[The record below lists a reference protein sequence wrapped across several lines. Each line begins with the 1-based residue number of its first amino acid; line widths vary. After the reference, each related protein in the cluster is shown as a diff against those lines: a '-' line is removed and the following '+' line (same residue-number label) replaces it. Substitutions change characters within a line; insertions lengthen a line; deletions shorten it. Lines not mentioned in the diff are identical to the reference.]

1 MVNDFSQLGLS
12 NSLCEIVHRIGWLM
26 PTPIQSQAILPII
39 QGRDLLAIAQTGSGK
54 TGAFALALLQELL
67 EKNIHGEKGR
77 PAVLIL
83 APTRELALQLN
94 DAISELATP
103 LGFKL
108 VTLIGGVSLNR
119 QVDELSH
126 HVDFVIATPGR
137 LLDHLRSGHIHLNR
151 VQFLVLDEADRMLDM
166 GFLPD
171 IRAIIKRCGSE
182 SITSTKGNPYRQ
194 TLLFSATLSD
204 EIREVAKAFLTNPEK
219 IEIEANRSADS
230 VTQIFYRVPQ
240 AQKATFVRDLVVDHA
255 LSQVLIFIRERRQAD
270 QVFKHLK
277 ADGFRVDVML
287 GERTQAARAKA
298 LQAFKEHRIDLL
310 VATDVAARGLDIFSL
325 PAVINVDLPPASEDF
340 IHRIGRTGRAGERGI
355 AYTLVDETQDNRLR
369 ALERFLKI
377 TIDVEVPD
385 AYVDFFKTHEKKLG
399 QVKKENAKRLSKTEL
414 TVKQLSR
421 KSNKQS
427 HRRDL
432 LSKKQRLRSRQQD
445 LKRSKTGQASE
456 DFNYLLPDL

>member
-151 VQFLVLDEADRMLDM
+151 VLFLVLDEADRMLDM

-219 IEIEANRSADS
+219 IEIEANRGADS

-255 LSQVLIFIRERRQAD
+255 LSQVLIFIRERRRAD
-270 QVFKHLK
+270 QLFKHLK
-277 ADGFRVDVML
+277 ADGFRVDVMH

-298 LQAFKEHRIDLL
+298 LKAFKEHRIDLL

-340 IHRIGRTGRAGERGI
+340 IHRIGRTGRAGERGV

-369 ALERFLKI
+369 ALERFLKKSI
-377 TIDVEVPD
+377 HPEVPE
-385 AYVDFFKTHEKKLG
+385 AYADFFAAHEKRLTESQTKRTQREAKVPLNKEESQPKRRADSNKKRTIVQEGKSTRRADIRQQKASNASVDFDY
-399 QVKKENAKRLSKTEL
+399 V
-414 TVKQLSR
+414 
-421 KSNKQS
+421 
-427 HRRDL
+427 
-432 LSKKQRLRSRQQD
+432 
-445 LKRSKTGQASE
+445 
-456 DFNYLLPDL
+456 LPEF

>member
-26 PTPIQSQAILPII
+26 PTPIQSKAILPII

-54 TGAFALALLQELL
+54 TGAFALALLKELNK
-67 EKNIHGEKGR
+67 KNIHGEKGR

-151 VQFLVLDEADRMLDM
+151 VLFLVLDEADRMLDM

-182 SITSTKGNPYRQ
+182 SITSAKGNPYRQ

-219 IEIEANRSADS
+219 IEIEANRGADS

-255 LSQVLIFIRERRQAD
+255 LSQVLIFIRERRRAD
-270 QVFKHLK
+270 QLFKHLK
-277 ADGFRVDVML
+277 ADGFRVDVMH

-298 LQAFKEHRIDLL
+298 LKAFKEHRIDLL

-369 ALERFLKI
+369 ALERFLKKSI
-377 TIDVEVPD
+377 HPEVPE
-385 AYVDFFKTHEKKLG
+385 AYADFFAAHEKRLTESQTKRTQREVKVPLSKEESKPKRRADSNKKRTLVQEGKSTRRADIRRQKTNETSVDFDY
-399 QVKKENAKRLSKTEL
+399 V
-414 TVKQLSR
+414 
-421 KSNKQS
+421 
-427 HRRDL
+427 
-432 LSKKQRLRSRQQD
+432 
-445 LKRSKTGQASE
+445 
-456 DFNYLLPDL
+456 LPDF

>member
-26 PTPIQSQAILPII
+26 PTPIQSKAILPII

-151 VQFLVLDEADRMLDM
+151 VLFLVLDEADRMLDM

-171 IRAIIKRCGSE
+171 IRATIKRCGSE

-219 IEIEANRSADS
+219 IEIEANRGADS

-255 LSQVLIFIRERRQAD
+255 LSQVLIFIRERRRAD
-270 QVFKHLK
+270 QLFKHLK
-277 ADGFRVDVML
+277 ADGFRVDVMH

-298 LQAFKEHRIDLL
+298 LKAFKEHRIDLL

-340 IHRIGRTGRAGERGI
+340 IHRIGRTGRAGERGV

-369 ALERFLKI
+369 ALERFLKKSI
-377 TIDVEVPD
+377 HPEVPE
-385 AYVDFFKTHEKKLG
+385 AYADFFAAHEKRLTESQTKRTQREVKVPLSKEESKPKRRADSNKKRTLVQEGKSTRRADIRRQKTNETSVDFDY
-399 QVKKENAKRLSKTEL
+399 V
-414 TVKQLSR
+414 
-421 KSNKQS
+421 
-427 HRRDL
+427 
-432 LSKKQRLRSRQQD
+432 
-445 LKRSKTGQASE
+445 
-456 DFNYLLPDL
+456 LPDF

>member
-12 NSLCEIVHRIGWLM
+12 DSLCEIVHRIGWLT
-26 PTPIQSQAILPII
+26 PTPVQSQAILPII

-67 EKNIHGEKGR
+67 EKAIHGEKGR

-83 APTRELALQLN
+83 APTRELALQLT

-119 QVDELSH
+119 QVEELSH
-126 HVDFVIATPGR
+126 RVDFVIATPGR

-171 IRAIIKRCGSE
+171 IRAIIKCCGSE
-182 SITSTKGNPYRQ
+182 SITFTKGNPHRQ

-204 EIREVAKAFLTNPEK
+204 EIREVAKAFLMNPEK
-219 IEIEANRSADS
+219 IEIEANRGADS
-230 VTQIFYRVPQ
+230 VTQIFYRIPQ

-255 LSQVLIFIRERRQAD
+255 LSQVLIFIRERRRAD
-270 QVFKHLK
+270 QLFKHLK
-277 ADGFRVDVML
+277 ADGFRVDVMH

-298 LQAFKEHRIDLL
+298 LKAFKEHRIDLL

-369 ALERFLKI
+369 ALERFLKKSI
-377 TIDVEVPD
+377 HPEVPE
-385 AYVDFFKTHEKKLG
+385 AYADFFAAHEKHLIESQTKRMQREVNVPLNKEESKSKRRGDSTKKRMVGQDERSARRADIRRQKASNASVDFDY
-399 QVKKENAKRLSKTEL
+399 V
-414 TVKQLSR
+414 
-421 KSNKQS
+421 
-427 HRRDL
+427 
-432 LSKKQRLRSRQQD
+432 
-445 LKRSKTGQASE
+445 
-456 DFNYLLPDL
+456 LPEF

>member
-1 MVNDFSQLGLS
+1 MVNDFSQLGL
-12 NSLCEIVHRIGWLM
+12 NDSLCEIVHRIGWLT

-67 EKNIHGEKGR
+67 EKAIHGEKGR

-83 APTRELALQLN
+83 APTRELALQLT

-103 LGFKL
+103 LSFKL

-119 QVDELSH
+119 QVEELSH
-126 HVDFVIATPGR
+126 RVDFVIATPGR

-166 GFLPD
+166 GFLTD

-182 SITSTKGNPYRQ
+182 SITLTKEKHHRQ

-219 IEIEANRSADS
+219 IEIEANRGADS

-240 AQKATFVRDLVVDHA
+240 TQKATFVRDLVVDHA
-255 LSQVLIFIRERRQAD
+255 LSQVLIFIRERRRAD
-270 QVFKHLK
+270 QLFKHLK
-277 ADGFRVDVML
+277 ADGFRVDVMH

-298 LQAFKEHRIDLL
+298 LKAFKEHRIDLL

-340 IHRIGRTGRAGERGI
+340 IHRIGRTGRAGERGV

-369 ALERFLKI
+369 ALERFLKKSI
-377 TIDVEVPD
+377 HPEVPE
-385 AYVDFFKTHEKKLG
+385 AYADFFAAHEKRLTESQTKRTQREVKVPLSKEESKPKRRADSNKKRTLVQEGKSTRRADIRRQKTNETSVDFDY
-399 QVKKENAKRLSKTEL
+399 V
-414 TVKQLSR
+414 
-421 KSNKQS
+421 
-427 HRRDL
+427 
-432 LSKKQRLRSRQQD
+432 
-445 LKRSKTGQASE
+445 
-456 DFNYLLPDL
+456 LPDF